1 MPSPVQAVSFDLW
14 QTLMHDNKEQAQQRA
29 ALRAGR
35 MNAALA
41 RAGFGTPPR
50 EVEDA
55 CRDIWQEWETRYWSQ
70 LVDPGF
76 DAQIAWLCQ
85 RFGVPVDAEQLIGD
99 LRAGY
104 VEPVFALPP
113 KPDPAALRVLTEL
126 QAQGLKLGLICNT
139 SVTPGFAL
147 RRLLAGWGLEQLLTV
162 QLFSDEVGI
171 RKPAPA
177 IYQQA
182 ARQLGVDISAMVH
195 VGDRLDVDVEGAIAA
210 GARGLQVGPDME
222 LSDLALQLRQI
233 EV

>member
-1 MPSPVQAVSFDLW
+1 
-14 QTLMHDNKEQAQQRA
+14 
-29 ALRAGR
+29 
-35 MNAALA
+35 
-41 RAGFGTPPR
+41 
-50 EVEDA
+50 
-55 CRDIWQEWETRYWSQ
+55 
-70 LVDPGF
+70 
-76 DAQIAWLCQ
+76 
-85 RFGVPVDAEQLIGD
+85 
-99 LRAGY
+99 